1 MNQPFGQ
8 RAHRRLLTIRG
19 GRISTTGIGFLVG
32 VTPAAV
38 HLARAAPSG
47 VWLRAG
53 CAILGGLLGAG
64 VQGWGTT
71 SACPMPSP
79 FARAVRVALAGLA
92 ARASAALAR
101 GRAAQPDGEPA
112 RTQAAKAA
120 VATDAEHGRRAA
132 QPPADHDADLLR
144 VARGLVHRLHAQ
156 DRHRAETVA
165 LVAYRL
171 HDPVDAI
178 AGLAATLLDHRQE
191 LPAQA
196 VRDLLAAI
204 VLHAR
209 TAGELADRLAANAH
223 HHRTQPTVA
232 PESGVIDAAQALRHA
247 GELAAFTAPGCPV
260 TVDTPGRLLV
270 RADAAAVDRVL
281 ALVVDNA
288 VKYAPGGPVRLA
300 AAERGPWAVLAVED
314 RGPGIPARERERIF
328 DQFTRLAPA
337 TRTPGVGLGL
347 YLARSLARAQGGE
360 LVAVDPLGAGVGAR
374 FELRLPAPGSG

>member
-92 ARASAALAR
+92 ARASAAHAR

-112 RTQAAKAA
+112 RTQAA

-204 VLHAR
+204 MLHAR
-209 TAGELADRLAANAH
+209 TAGELADRLAVNAH
-223 HHRTQPTVA
+223 HHRTQPTVV
-232 PESGVIDAAQALRHA
+232 PESGVIDAAQ
-247 GELAAFTAPGCPV
+247 
-260 TVDTPGRLLV
+260 
-270 RADAAAVDRVL
+270 
-281 ALVVDNA
+281 
-288 VKYAPGGPVRLA
+288 
-300 AAERGPWAVLAVED
+300 
-314 RGPGIPARERERIF
+314 
-328 DQFTRLAPA
+328 
-337 TRTPGVGLGL
+337 
-347 YLARSLARAQGGE
+347 
-360 LVAVDPLGAGVGAR
+360 
-374 FELRLPAPGSG
+374 

>member
-101 GRAAQPDGEPA
+101 GRAAQP
-112 RTQAAKAA
+112 
-120 VATDAEHGRRAA
+120 
-132 QPPADHDADLLR
+132 PADHDAALLR

-209 TAGELADRLAANAH
+209 TAGELADRLAANA
-223 HHRTQPTVA
+223 
-232 PESGVIDAAQALRHA
+232 D
-247 GELAAFTAPGCPV
+247 
-260 TVDTPGRLLV
+260 
-270 RADAAAVDRVL
+270 
-281 ALVVDNA
+281 
-288 VKYAPGGPVRLA
+288 
-300 AAERGPWAVLAVED
+300 
-314 RGPGIPARERERIF
+314 
-328 DQFTRLAPA
+328 
-337 TRTPGVGLGL
+337 
-347 YLARSLARAQGGE
+347 
-360 LVAVDPLGAGVGAR
+360 
-374 FELRLPAPGSG
+374 